1 MPMLWIDYIVLVL
14 SIALIAIVMM
24 QDSKDD
30 INDAFN
36 GSKSE
41 LFKNQKTRGLEL
53 VLQRTTIVL
62 GALFIASVITSV
74 ALHQAWDFERNLFF
88 FP

>member
-1 MPMLWIDYIVLVL
+1 MEWIDYIVLIL

-24 QDSKDD
+24 QNSKDD

-41 LFKNQKTRGLEL
+41 LFKNQKTRGVEL
-53 VLQRTTIVL
+53 VLQRATIVL
-62 GALFIASVITSV
+62 GILFIAAVITSV
-74 ALHQAWDFERNLFF
+74 ALH
-88 FP
+88 

>member
-1 MPMLWIDYIVLVL
+1 MEWIDYIVLIL

-24 QDSKDD
+24 QNSKDD

-41 LFKNQKTRGLEL
+41 LFKNQKTRGVEL

-62 GALFIASVITSV
+62 GILFIAAVITSV
-74 ALHQAWDFERNLFF
+74 ALH
-88 FP
+88 

>member
-1 MPMLWIDYIVLVL
+1 MLWIDYIVLVL
-14 SIALIAIVMM
+14 AVALIAIVMM

-62 GALFIASVITSV
+62 GVLFIASVVTSV
-74 ALHQAWDFERNLFF
+74 ALH
-88 FP
+88 

>member
-1 MPMLWIDYIVLVL
+1 MLWIDYVVLVL

-41 LFKNQKTRGLEL
+41 LFKNQKARGLEL

-62 GALFIASVITSV
+62 GALFVASVIASV
-74 ALHQAWDFERNLFF
+74 ALHQA
-88 FP
+88 

>member
-1 MPMLWIDYIVLVL
+1 MIWVDYILLVL
-14 SIALIAIVMM
+14 AIALIAVVMM
-24 QDSKDD
+24 QNSKDD

-53 VLQRTTIVL
+53 VLQRATVVIAVL
-62 GALFIASVITSV
+62 FVVSVVTSV
-74 ALHQAWDFERNLFF
+74 ALHM
-88 FP
+88 

>member
-1 MPMLWIDYIVLVL
+1 MIWVDYILL
-14 SIALIAIVMM
+14 ILAIALIAVVML
-24 QDSKDD
+24 QNSKDD

-53 VLQRTTIVL
+53 VLQRATIVI
-62 GALFIASVITSV
+62 AVLFVASVITSV
-74 ALHQAWDFERNLFF
+74 ALHM
-88 FP
+88 

>member
-1 MPMLWIDYIVLVL
+1 MIWVDYILLVL
-14 SIALIAIVMM
+14 AIALIVIVMM
-24 QDSKDD
+24 QNSKDD

-53 VLQRTTIVL
+53 VLQRTTVVI
-62 GALFIASVITSV
+62 AILFIASVVTSV
-74 ALHQAWDFERNLFF
+74 ALHM
-88 FP
+88 